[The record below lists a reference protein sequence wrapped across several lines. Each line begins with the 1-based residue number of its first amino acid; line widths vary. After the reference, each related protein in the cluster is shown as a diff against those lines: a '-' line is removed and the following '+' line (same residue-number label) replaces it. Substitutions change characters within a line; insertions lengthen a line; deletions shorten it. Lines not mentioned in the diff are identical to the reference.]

1 MRRFHFLPV
10 VLLIFVV
17 STLTGSALS
26 DLAASLQ
33 AGEWGVLS
41 TNNFQNGSILRT
53 DDNGT
58 LTEYSD
64 EAQWDPVGQKLYIMG
79 TARGACACYGTN
91 NQKWV
96 TYDEATNAW
105 TAMPRPSFYWGFHG
119 YDHAA
124 LDPVR
129 RHYYIRSV
137 ASREV
142 HRYDITAAQWS
153 SIPDMPTSYQACCS
167 ALEYFP
173 EIDRVV
179 FSYPVENEFHLY
191 NPATNTWSSV
201 IPWGYSV
208 GNTIHNIT
216 EYDAV
221 NKVIYFSGENGTTDL
236 FQLDTAGNVTKLANA
251 PVSLGISGTCTQHT
265 VDPVTG
271 KFLLFKPDS
280 NIYEYDPAGNSWRTT
295 GKHPLFNPIYS
306 GRMIAVS
313 AKIPEYGVIIS
324 VKWDG
329 GNSKVYLY
337 RHMAGTAVQSSRSA
351 GPEALSLSV
360 TPNPATGRAL
370 IRASAAGD
378 KPLSSLRLRIYD
390 PCGRLVAT
398 YAGKDPQA
406 LAGGWIWNTRAFP
419 SGIYLVRLQTHEKI
433 LDRRVTVMH

>member
-1 MRRFHFLPV
+1 MRRSCLLFA
-10 VLLIFVV
+10 VLGLLAFSNI
-17 STLTGSALS
+17 TGSALS

-33 AGEWGVLS
+33 PGEWGELS
-41 TNNFQNGSILRT
+41 TNNFGNGSILIT
-53 DDNGT
+53 DDNGC
-58 LTEYSD
+58 LMEYSD
-64 EAQWDPVGQKLYIMG
+64 EAQWDPVGKKLYIMG
-79 TARGACACYGTN
+79 TSRGDCACYGTN

-96 TYDEATNAW
+96 TYDEAANAW

-129 RHYYIRSV
+129 RHYYVRSV

-142 HRYDITAAQWS
+142 HRYDIATGQWS
-153 SIPDMPTSYQACCS
+153 SIPDMPTDYQACCS

-173 EIDRVV
+173 EMDRVV
-179 FSYPVENEFHLY
+179 FSYPVEDEFHLY
-191 NPATNTWSSV
+191 DPSTNTWSSV
-201 IPWGYSV
+201 IPWGYAV

-221 NKVIYFSGENGTTDL
+221 NGVLYFSGENGTTDL
-236 FQLDTAGNVTKLANA
+236 FKLDSAGNVTKLANA

-280 NIYEYDPAGNSWRTT
+280 NIYEYDPAGDSWRQT

-337 RHMAGTAVQSSRSA
+337 RHSAGGSGLAPKRPSASLAPGAITCSPSPAVSRVSISLNAWNPASSRLVVLDARGRRVADLTHRVDRA
-351 GPEALSLSV
+351 GVNWNTSQL
-360 TPNPATGRAL
+360 PAGVYTVIFTDRGL
-370 IRASAAGD
+370 KAAG
-378 KPLSSLRLRIYD
+378 KV
-390 PCGRLVAT
+390 LVL
-398 YAGKDPQA
+398 K
-406 LAGGWIWNTRAFP
+406 
-419 SGIYLVRLQTHEKI
+419 
-433 LDRRVTVMH
+433 